1 MILRRSA
8 TQDGED
14 HQSLAEDPSLGGSSM
29 RRCIR
34 RCYESTPQANLTT
47 PMHWEYRQA
56 QWPGWREPTVHSAD
70 GCTLDTGGFEAR
82 PLW

>member
-14 HQSLAEDPSLGGSSM
+14 HQSLAEAPSLGGSSM

-47 PMHWEYRQA
+47 QMQSTDKLAGLAR
-56 QWPGWREPTVHSAD
+56 AD
-70 GCTLDTGGFEAR
+70 ST
-82 PLW
+82 